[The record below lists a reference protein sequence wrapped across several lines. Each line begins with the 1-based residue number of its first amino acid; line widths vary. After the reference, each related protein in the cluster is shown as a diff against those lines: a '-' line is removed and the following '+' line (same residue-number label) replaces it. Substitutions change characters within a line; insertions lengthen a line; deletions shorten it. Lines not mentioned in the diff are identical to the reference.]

1 MKTKPQFFII
11 SFIFFFS
18 LIGCS
23 TRESSPEDRGTIKS
37 EESTTILTHKGLSDF
52 FPVSVWYSGG
62 KARAPML
69 SSITSQSKE
78 DWRKDL
84 EQIKSLGF
92 NTVRTW
98 VEWTHSEPQEG
109 DYDFSNLK
117 LLSELAN
124 ETGLKVF
131 IQVYGESAPD
141 WVGKKFP
148 DGLLEAHS
156 GDKIIPQSAPGY
168 CIDHPGVR
176 EAFAKFYTEMA
187 KVASQYPNFYG
198 WDLWSEPHMVQWGHP
213 GWIPNAQYCFC
224 PHTQHRFRLW
234 LMKKYKTLN
243 NLNKAW
249 YRTFENWEE
258 VAPPRYNTILSYTDY
273 IDWKNFIYQKMA
285 EDLRLRY
292 DAVRKADKNGVITSH
307 ASPPSIFSSP
317 KGSGAEDDFLMADQ
331 VDHYGISQYPKH
343 NRPGEWIRSNF
354 MIAAEFS
361 YSANKKNGGYYVGE
375 FQAGFGT
382 IGLRI
387 GDEVTPEDHH
397 IWFWT
402 SLATG
407 ARAVNIYAY
416 YPMSSGY
423 ESGGY
428 GLINLDGTLTER
440 AKSIG
445 QTARFVDQN
454 QSLFLDSKPV
464 EPEIALVYNPL
475 SQMVGGSSRF
485 GAGEAQPSHTKSLI
499 GYYRV
504 FADNNI
510 PVDFIHRRDLEQGDL
525 SQYKLI
531 IVPYPLMFTREAATS
546 LKDYVAEGGHLLA
559 EARFAWNDERGYATE
574 IIPGMG
580 MSEVFGIREAKVEVK
595 KWVKMGISDN
605 THPAF
610 RKLSGTALIGEH
622 FAESLQVL
630 PDASVEVLATFDDKS
645 PAITTSSFGKGHT
658 IFIGSFLAN
667 RIQSSYQGTANVDPE
682 ITEDNDDFLLG
693 LLDWANIQRPYTT
706 SHDGKQD
713 SIVVKLHTNPKG
725 YLLYVLNQGRTT
737 KIIDI
742 ELKVNEKSDFVLNE
756 ILHERIQNT
765 SSRNQV
771 LKIKTEKIP
780 GSGVEVWSIRPAESE

>member
-1 MKTKPQFFII
+1 
-11 SFIFFFS
+11 
-18 LIGCS
+18 
-23 TRESSPEDRGTIKS
+23 
-37 EESTTILTHKGLSDF
+37 
-52 FPVSVWYSGG
+52 
-62 KARAPML
+62 
-69 SSITSQSKE
+69 
-78 DWRKDL
+78 
-84 EQIKSLGF
+84 
-92 NTVRTW
+92 
-98 VEWTHSEPQEG
+98 
-109 DYDFSNLK
+109 
-117 LLSELAN
+117 
-124 ETGLKVF
+124 
-131 IQVYGESAPD
+131 
-141 WVGKKFP
+141 
-148 DGLLEAHS
+148 
-156 GDKIIPQSAPGY
+156 
-168 CIDHPGVR
+168 
-176 EAFAKFYTEMA
+176 
-187 KVASQYPNFYG
+187 
-198 WDLWSEPHMVQWGHP
+198 
-213 GWIPNAQYCFC
+213 
-224 PHTQHRFRLW
+224 
-234 LMKKYKTLN
+234 
-243 NLNKAW
+243 
-249 YRTFENWEE
+249 
-258 VAPPRYNTILSYTDY
+258 
-273 IDWKNFIYQKMA
+273 
-285 EDLRLRY
+285 
-292 DAVRKADKNGVITSH
+292 
-307 ASPPSIFSSP
+307 
-317 KGSGAEDDFLMADQ
+317 
-331 VDHYGISQYPKH
+331 
-343 NRPGEWIRSNF
+343 

-454 QSLFLDSKPV
+454 ESLFLDSKPI

-531 IVPYPLMFTREAATS
+531 IVPYPLMFTQEAATS

-605 THPAF
+605 AHPAF

-630 PDASVEVLATFDDKS
+630 PDADVEVLATFDDKS

-667 RIQSSYQGTANVDPE
+667 RIQSSYQGTAKVDPE
-682 ITEDNDDFLLG
+682 FTEDNDDFLLG

-713 SIVVKLHTNPKG
+713 TIVVKLHTNPKG

-737 KIIDI
+737 KSIDI

-756 ILHERIQNT
+756 ILHERIQNK
-765 SSRNQV
+765 SSRNKV

-780 GSGVEVWSIRPAESE
+780 GSGVEVWSIIPAESE